1 MLSMPGSW
9 TSSLAWFYCCD
20 LLRDDDSGSIRPL
33 AERKESHLRATTT
46 SALLVLVLVIA
57 LIQGCAQYVVTQ
69 NLSASLDR
77 GWACAIGEIT
87 ENLPADVE
95 EEDKPP
101 LGDVDQFRDYLKEEL
116 ANKGI
121 FQAMGDMADKP
132 DYEVTG
138 NILAYKRGSGAV
150 RFLIGF
156 GLGNAKITVELK
168 LRRTTTGEI
177 LFAGNFKQSVSSGYE
192 SGIDMYRRVAKDFAK
207 ELSKQK
213 KKLEK
218 G

>member
-1 MLSMPGSW
+1 M
-9 TSSLAWFYCCD
+9 
-20 LLRDDDSGSIRPL
+20 
-33 AERKESHLRATTT
+33 
-46 SALLVLVLVIA
+46 
-57 LIQGCAQYVVTQ
+57 VTQ
-69 NLSASLDR
+69 SLSARLDR
-77 GWACAIGEIT
+77 GRACSIGEIT
-87 ENLPADVE
+87 ESLPADVE
-95 EEDKPP
+95 AEDKPS
-101 LGDVDQFRDYLKEEL
+101 LEDVNQFREYLKKEVT
-116 ANKGI
+116 NKEI
-121 FQAMGDMADKP
+121 FLYVSDMTGNL

-168 LRRTTTGEI
+168 LRNTATGEI

-192 SGIDMYRRVAKDFAK
+192 SGMDMYRRVAKDFARG
-207 ELSKQK
+207 LSKQQ

>member
-1 MLSMPGSW
+1 M
-9 TSSLAWFYCCD
+9 
-20 LLRDDDSGSIRPL
+20 
-33 AERKESHLRATTT
+33 
-46 SALLVLVLVIA
+46 
-57 LIQGCAQYVVTQ
+57 VTQ
-69 NLSASLDR
+69 SLSARLDR
-77 GWACAIGEIT
+77 GRACSIGEIT

-95 EEDKPP
+95 AEDKPP
-101 LGDVDQFRDYLKEEL
+101 LEDVNQFRDYLRLEVTTRE
-116 ANKGI
+116 I
-121 FQAMGDMADKP
+121 FRYIGDMTDNP

-168 LRRTTTGEI
+168 LRNTATGEI
-177 LFAGNFKQSVSSGYE
+177 LFAGNFKQSVSSGLE
-192 SGIDMYRRVAKDFAK
+192 SGMDMYRRVAKDFAR
-207 ELSKQK
+207 ELSKQQ